1 LEKEARRGPV
11 SALNWA
17 DVPVLSVFVESALSW
32 VGVRREKSREDT
44 TSQKESATKENRYFA
59 IAEASNRT

>member
-17 DVPVLSVFVESALSW
+17 DVPALSVFVESALSW
-32 VGVRREKSREDT
+32 VGVRTEKSREDT
-44 TSQKESATKENRYFA
+44 TSQKESATKEDQYA
-59 IAEASNRT
+59 TKAEANDRR